1 MIPAVRHKNARA
13 LASALGILEA
23 EQATK
28 LLEVS
33 VLMTVSPDDLVAV
46 QLAED
51 AIALL
56 SRTIN
61 DVSLSGIAS
70 PTLEVVFGHAEPHS
84 PDTNKLHVALSKTQ
98 ATIGNSL
105 FNQDRLAGVAPI
117 LRRMVACYVSAA
129 VMKRLVPQLEFPR
142 VDPLTLSFDSLGVD
156 LNVLDEEI
164 QLGKAYLAGAGAIGN
179 ALLWAMQGLN
189 VSGELHVVDFDH
201 VDEGN
206 LQRQLWFDENDIE
219 NKKCDCLVDKAQ
231 PHFPNLKLVPRN
243 SELQCLP
250 EKGSNAWLA
259 KLIVAVDSR
268 RARRRL
274 QEEVLP
280 GEVFDASTTDIT
292 EVVVH
297 YHRQPTEHACLSCI
311 YSEDVVE
318 QEFEAHIAAQL
329 GISVEKV
336 RESVI
341 DLEAAEAIVRK
352 YPQEISGA
360 DSIVGLAYDTLFKS
374 LCGTGKLSREQEN
387 TTVTPF
393 AFVSA
398 LAGILLALELVRRH
412 VQGKHDQSFNYW
424 KVSPWHMPFARNRR
438 LRRSEPSCAICG
450 NPMAKTVLKELWGH
464 PQ

>member
-1 MIPAVRHKNARA
+1 MPNIAMIPAVRHKNARA

-201 VDEGN
+201 VDEGKSY
-206 LQRQLWFDENDIE
+206 RQFW
-219 NKKCDCLVDKAQ
+219 CM
-231 PHFPNLKLVPRN
+231 
-243 SELQCLP
+243 S
-250 EKGSNAWLA
+250 
-259 KLIVAVDSR
+259 
-268 RARRRL
+268 
-274 QEEVLP
+274 
-280 GEVFDASTTDIT
+280 VF
-292 EVVVH
+292 
-297 YHRQPTEHACLSCI
+297 
-311 YSEDVVE
+311 
-318 QEFEAHIAAQL
+318 
-329 GISVEKV
+329 
-336 RESVI
+336 
-341 DLEAAEAIVRK
+341 
-352 YPQEISGA
+352 
-360 DSIVGLAYDTLFKS
+360 
-374 LCGTGKLSREQEN
+374 
-387 TTVTPF
+387 
-393 AFVSA
+393 
-398 LAGILLALELVRRH
+398 
-412 VQGKHDQSFNYW
+412 
-424 KVSPWHMPFARNRR
+424 
-438 LRRSEPSCAICG
+438 
-450 NPMAKTVLKELWGH
+450 
-464 PQ
+464 